1 MNMGKKT
8 KEHRRKVAKR
18 NQRISEEKGKMQR
31 QFNNLLKQEMEKLQN
46 SEELN
51 VQVGDKPVEFSIVDP
66 NEVKEDN
73 L

>member
-46 SEELN
+46 LESLILKLLCIL
-51 VQVGDKPVEFSIVDP
+51 V
-66 NEVKEDN
+66 
-73 L
+73 

>member
-1 MNMGKKT
+1 MGKKA

-46 SEELN
+46 AEDLN

-73 L
+73 V

>member
-1 MNMGKKT
+1 MGKKT